1 MSEPGDTIDQ
11 AIMVLKNIKENIDND
26 DAVTYEM
33 TQGLDSIPDE
43 DTGVVKHDANGTYTF
58 TLRVNG
64 GANNRDFSS
73 PLDEYVRENEN

>member
-1 MSEPGDTIDQ
+1 MGEPENTIDQ
-11 AIMVLKNIKENIDND
+11 AIMVLKNIKENTDED
-26 DAVTYEM
+26 DAVAYEM

-43 DTGVVKHDANGTYTF
+43 DTGVVEHDTNGTYTF

-73 PLDEYVRENEN
+73 PLGEYTEERL